1 MDKDK
6 DNQDKIEP
14 KGRSDHP
21 SRPCHSAGT
30 KWDGV
35 RTENWVFPLFETKTP
50 AAAVSARTRYTPQLK
65 TEHIPTIPSKT
76 ADARRRSNSLE
87 EEGQNEGQ
95 TERDK
100 RLWLIH
106 QKRQLRNM
114 DLDALRRRIVTLE
127 REMHENG
134 GTRSGLPMPTTF
146 DGTTDLQD
154 YLKSFNLIATAHNWT
169 PARCVQVLPLFLRG
183 SARAIYEGIGS
194 DVKDNWRSLI
204 DAMADKLKQMSP
216 SLTARQ
222 KLAQRKQ
229 LNGESLEEFAQAI
242 RNLVLRAYPDNSLEM
257 DLGNLVLGA
266 LENDVKHANEARL
279 RQFRSEI
286 ARDFFRANMAP
297 RLKERVMYME
307 EPQTLEEAVAQASRV
322 EQVQGNLAD
331 DMWKNTQD
339 AKAEVALAEVNAVR
353 TELNEIREQ
362 QQRTRE
368 NQGQNQREWQNQNHS
383 WRGNNTEG
391 QNQQNFW
398 RGNNAEGQNQS
409 NFWRGNP
416 EFRPIRRGNFTPRGF
431 TGYPRG
437 LNTYRGGFNPRGAN
451 ANFTPLG
458 SNFQGTNNNGNFQP
472 NFNQNQNWPRGRG
485 PTGPNRGRGGS
496 DADRGRTGWRVNEV
510 NFPFICLMTIMAAM
524 FLPADGQYQ
533 LCPSKPTEG
542 ITVTMSFPEEQN
554 CTLPVERP
562 PLTVKSNLYI
572 PIRIPRVFP
581 AFKCWN
587 VTTVTCTES
596 FLRIM
601 TLDHPD
607 KKIEAEASVEDC
619 QASIHHSPMNRV
631 SETRWESLA
640 PIRKEYG
647 WYGVNCFNNV
657 QTVIEEGKAG
667 ILDGKRLITSWGDSL
682 KIDKSLGED
691 GSWIRL
697 PGAVELLMWKIPS
710 DEFWHSHFVIG
721 PVITEIW
728 PKKAV
733 IVDELQYTFPISRN
747 QERKFP
753 VFGVPD
759 DALKTDNNVYVHVIG
774 KVNSTKRARQRRE
787 TDGTNKKAKLTKG
800 QIAEIATTTHPIAT
814 THIPPTTRPIA
825 TTHIPPTTRP
835 IATTHIPPTTRPI
848 AITHIPPTTR
858 PIANTHIP
866 PTTHPIATTHI
877 PPTTRPIA
885 TTHIPPTTRPIATTH
900 IPPTTR
906 PIATTHI
913 PPTTR
918 PIATTHIPPTIRPIS
933 TTNIPSTT
941 RPIVTTQIP
950 PIIRPITTNIP
961 PITRPISTTP
971 TTPIQM
977 TTKFIST
984 ISPPTTLY
992 PNTTSNVED
1001 TTVTESY
1008 QSILDELKGL
1018 AEQTNE
1024 EGTLLSPPVKV
1035 TPTPFILSDEPNE
1048 ESPTTVVTK
1057 REIPDDDESEKLWK
1071 EENLDHENSRL
1082 NYLGW
1087 KTHRTNIQNAREKW
1101 MSDCH
1106 ERNNALSIAK
1116 ALARQMPEDAA
1127 RSLYK
1132 RDDITAFWTRSSQL
1146 DQKWSI
1152 ALCRQLK
1159 AEDVL
1164 WDQKIGGKC
1173 FRELPVV
1180 VARRTLFVKPGTRD
1194 LSYNG
1199 TQTHCDEQGNNP
1211 WATDFNN
1218 NDTELQQAN
1227 SKHRFV
1233 SKHQTNFQNPLIFF
1247 TRGSIFE
1254 SEQARLEQNLKE
1266 LTRRITRPELNFPD
1280 IGTVDINQTEIH
1292 GSTVTDIFSIGEIL
1306 VEKMQK
1312 EGESFRKKA
1321 EETIEKG
1328 KAWMEDPIG
1337 IIKYIKWILITIA
1350 IILLLVGCTVLL
1362 WKIKIYTTL
1371 LLTPI
1376 HLLQSLVNTLTDCFN
1391 SGRRLAEQVRY
1402 PIVMEVELQDRARP
1416 SAPPEE
1422 PLLDQKA
1429 YVLNYLPNI
1438 CQIEQTKRKK
1448 KRCYVNFF
1456 MNGVKTKALFDTGAD
1471 ITYIGYSTAQRCFM
1485 MVRKGDY
1492 PQARAANSTPI
1503 RFIGSAIANIKLG
1516 DFEGKFP
1523 IHRQR
1528 G

>member
-1 MDKDK
+1 
-6 DNQDKIEP
+6 
-14 KGRSDHP
+14 
-21 SRPCHSAGT
+21 
-30 KWDGV
+30 
-35 RTENWVFPLFETKTP
+35 
-50 AAAVSARTRYTPQLK
+50 
-65 TEHIPTIPSKT
+65 
-76 ADARRRSNSLE
+76 
-87 EEGQNEGQ
+87 
-95 TERDK
+95 
-100 RLWLIH
+100 
-106 QKRQLRNM
+106 
-114 DLDALRRRIVTLE
+114 
-127 REMHENG
+127 
-134 GTRSGLPMPTTF
+134 
-146 DGTTDLQD
+146 
-154 YLKSFNLIATAHNWT
+154 
-169 PARCVQVLPLFLRG
+169 
-183 SARAIYEGIGS
+183 
-194 DVKDNWRSLI
+194 
-204 DAMADKLKQMSP
+204 
-216 SLTARQ
+216 
-222 KLAQRKQ
+222 
-229 LNGESLEEFAQAI
+229 
-242 RNLVLRAYPDNSLEM
+242 
-257 DLGNLVLGA
+257 
-266 LENDVKHANEARL
+266 
-279 RQFRSEI
+279 
-286 ARDFFRANMAP
+286 
-297 RLKERVMYME
+297 
-307 EPQTLEEAVAQASRV
+307 
-322 EQVQGNLAD
+322 
-331 DMWKNTQD
+331 
-339 AKAEVALAEVNAVR
+339 
-353 TELNEIREQ
+353 
-362 QQRTRE
+362 
-368 NQGQNQREWQNQNHS
+368 
-383 WRGNNTEG
+383 
-391 QNQQNFW
+391 
-398 RGNNAEGQNQS
+398 
-409 NFWRGNP
+409 
-416 EFRPIRRGNFTPRGF
+416 
-431 TGYPRG
+431 
-437 LNTYRGGFNPRGAN
+437 
-451 ANFTPLG
+451 
-458 SNFQGTNNNGNFQP
+458 
-472 NFNQNQNWPRGRG
+472 
-485 PTGPNRGRGGS
+485 
-496 DADRGRTGWRVNEV
+496 
-510 NFPFICLMTIMAAM
+510 
-524 FLPADGQYQ
+524 
-533 LCPSKPTEG
+533 
-542 ITVTMSFPEEQN
+542 
-554 CTLPVERP
+554 
-562 PLTVKSNLYI
+562 
-572 PIRIPRVFP
+572 
-581 AFKCWN
+581 
-587 VTTVTCTES
+587 
-596 FLRIM
+596 
-601 TLDHPD
+601 
-607 KKIEAEASVEDC
+607 
-619 QASIHHSPMNRV
+619 MNRV

-682 KIDKSLGED
+682 KVDKSLGED

-759 DALKTDNNVYVHVIG
+759 DALKTDNNVFVHVIG

-787 TDGTNKKAKLTKG
+787 TVSLKPGQRKPNVPRIEPTRRPNLRRG
-800 QIAEIATTTHPIAT
+800 QIAEIAMTTRPTITTTNIPPTIRPVSTTHIPSIIPTIATHTPPTTRPITT
-814 THIPPTTRPIA
+814 THIPPTIRPIA
-825 TTHIPPTTRP
+825 TTNIPPTIRPITTTNIPPTIRP
-835 IATTHIPPTTRPI
+835 IATTNIPPTIRPI
-848 AITHIPPTTR
+848 TTTNIPPT
-858 PIANTHIP
+858 I
-866 PTTHPIATTHI
+866 
-877 PPTTRPIA
+877 RPIA
-885 TTHIPPTTRPIATTH
+885 TTNIPPTIRPIT
-900 IPPTTR
+900 
-906 PIATTHI
+906 TTHI

-918 PIATTHIPPTIRPIS
+918 PIATTHIPPTIRPIT
-933 TTNIPSTT
+933 TTNIPTTIRPTST
-941 RPIVTTQIP
+941 IHS
-950 PIIRPITTNIP
+950 PIIIKPTTTIP
-961 PITRPISTTP
+961 TTTIQTPTKLISTTATPNTVSPHTTKSADDTAP
-971 TTPIQM
+971 TTA
-977 TTKFIST
+977 
-984 ISPPTTLY
+984 
-992 PNTTSNVED
+992 
-1001 TTVTESY
+1001 SY
-1008 QSILDELKGL
+1008 HSILDELRGL
-1018 AEQTNE
+1018 AEEADE
-1024 EGTLLSPPVKV
+1024 EGILISPTIKV
-1035 TPTPFILSDEPNE
+1035 TPTPFVLPNEPNE

-1152 ALCRQLK
+1152 ALCKQLK

-1164 WDQKIGGKC
+1164 WDQKIGKKC
-1173 FRELPVV
+1173 FRELPVL

-1199 TQTHCDEQGNNP
+1199 TETHCDEQGNNP
-1211 WATDFNN
+1211 WAADFNN

-1233 SKHQTNFQNPLIFF
+1233 SKQQTNFQNPLIFF

-1350 IILLLVGCTVLL
+1350 IILIVIGCTVLL
-1362 WKIKIYTTL
+1362 WKIKIYSTL
-1371 LLTPI
+1371 FLAPI
-1376 HLLQSLVNTLTDCFN
+1376 HLLQSLLNTIMNCFN

-1402 PIVMEVELQDRARP
+1402 PIVMEVELQDRAKP

-1438 CQIEQTKRKK
+1438 CQIEQTRRKK

-1471 ITYIGYSTAQRCFM
+1471 ITYIGHSTAQRCFM

-1503 RFIGSAIANIKLG
+1503 RFIGSALANIKLG

-1523 IHRQR
+1523 ILVSEDDSCPCTAIIGTDLMDFISEQGEEEIGLNFKRGLVRVGNTQLPMIAAVSIEKQPIEVQLIETQTLPPLSDSLVWGKINRSLGPDEVFITVEREHDYFPLRVGKCLTSPGSTRIVPLRLLNFGNSVIKVYEGSRLAWLETIADGTEINALKEDEKENPEMIMTDEEWMKFKLESDKISPEADWTDQTLEFPKKEEAVAPILERIRLNDTILSRDGIEKLKNIIRQNENAFVKPGEVGLFKGQTIHRIDLIDGARPVQQR
-1528 G
+1528 PYRYPVALQPEIERQVKELLRQNVIRPSTSAWSSPQSCTAVNPR